1 MAVRRE
7 AWTVIRNDVCRD
19 DGDEMHEDIDI
30 SVHLADHAL
39 KILYVPEMVSGMSA
53 RRLEDS
59 QKDYRYY
66 VTRFDRTY
74 ANRKIRTRLLRA
86 RRLIFMDVYYPAKL
100 LRRVHQARTRPARP
114 ARRDLSGGGRQRLL
128 VRPASGTRGPDRGSV
143 GIAKDPGPQDRD
155 LFSVE
160 ARGLEPLT
168 PCLQSRCATN
178 CAMPPRGFPLTVP
191 AET

>member
-100 LRRVHQARTRPARP
+100 LRRVHQARTR
-114 ARRDLSGGGRQRLL
+114 QI
-128 VRPASGTRGPDRGSV
+128 V
-143 GIAKDPGPQDRD
+143 
-155 LFSVE
+155 
-160 ARGLEPLT
+160 
-168 PCLQSRCATN
+168 
-178 CAMPPRGFPLTVP
+178 PRGGM
-191 AET
+191 